1 MDQLKISEENIS
13 QIKNGYEMQ
22 KENLERRL
30 RNDKERY

>member
-30 RNDKERY
+30 RSDKERY